1 MGLRDVPT
9 PRSALDLGA
18 VARDA
23 EWRIKQGSATYRKS
37 TIAQVFARFG
47 SPASVPKPVLSPDD
61 VKKLPLEPRSA
72 FVLSHVDGQS
82 SVETILD
89 LCGMPSDE
97 VLEALVD
104 LLSYG
109 AIDIGE

>member
-1 MGLRDVPT
+1 M
-9 PRSALDLGA
+9 
-18 VARDA
+18 
-23 EWRIKQGSATYRKS
+23 KHGSATYRKS
-37 TIAQVFARFG
+37 TISHVFARFG
-47 SPASVPKPVLSPDD
+47 SPASVPRPVLPPED

-82 SVETILD
+82 TVDTILD
-89 LCGMPSDE
+89 LCGMPPDE

-109 AIDIGE
+109 AIDIAED